1 MTEFSKLW
9 VYRMTHINN
18 VSHIITNGL
27 THVDSD
33 RSNPEYTSIGNSEV
47 ISVRHNRLLENGR
60 SIGSYLPFYFGFCTP
75 MLYVIQHG
83 YTGVKQVDACDII
96 YCVTSVQR
104 LLDSGQFFFFTDGQ
118 ANSALTTC
126 YSKYRLSEIYDLVD
140 FNAVDSK
147 YWSDDLDVDKKRRKE
162 AELLLDGDL
171 SNEFILGYI
180 CYNEDAKR
188 ILMDMG
194 IEENKIAIRAGYYF
208 KR

>member
-1 MTEFSKLW
+1 MTDFSKLW

-33 RSNPEYTSIGNSEV
+33 HSNPEYTPIGNNEV

-83 YTGVKQVDACDII
+83 YTGVLQIDACDII
-96 YCVTSVQR
+96 YCVTSVQKV
-104 LLDSGQFFFFTDGQ
+104 LDSGQAFLFTNGQ
-118 ANSALTTC
+118 ANSALTTVFE
-126 YSKYRLSEIYDLVD
+126 KEQLSDIYNLID
-140 FNAVDSK
+140 FEAVQSK
-147 YWSDDLDVDKKRRKE
+147 YWSDEEDVDKKRRKE

-171 SNEFILGYI
+171 SNKFILGYI

-188 ILMDMG
+188 VLMDIG
-194 IEENKIAIRAGYYF
+194 IEENKIAIRADYYF